1 MINFEQQLISSIVL
15 ILEILE
21 KQIEKYHLI
30 SSKIAKSLLFQN
42 RKSRL
47 LYFDE

>member
-21 KQIEKYHLI
+21 KQNREISPDFIE
-30 SSKIAKSLLFQN
+30 N
-42 RKSRL
+42 R
-47 LYFDE
+47 